1 MEKTCKRLEHQ
12 CVESGS
18 YLNYSLFFSVQLP
31 TAARNATFLLPAIE
45 ECVELFSLEL
55 ISLMHVFMGL
65 CVFVFVFVFFCGLDL
80 TVKQLIF
87 RKTLAISLDESLTQG
102 SAHLQEC
109 LTPVF
114 QAPC

>member
-65 CVFVFVFVFFCGLDL
+65 CVFVFVFVFFVVL
-80 TVKQLIF
+80 TL
-87 RKTLAISLDESLTQG
+87 LSNNSSLEKLLPSVWMR
-102 SAHLQEC
+102 A
-109 LTPVF
+109 
-114 QAPC
+114 